1 MDKRASLINAFKE
14 EMKRRHPAAYPVCID
29 SFTNLWQYE
38 FGSLEQLPPDI
49 ERLVAYRA
57 AELGLADDDF

>member
-14 EMKRRHPAAYPVCID
+14 EMKRRHPATYPVCID

>member
-1 MDKRASLINAFKE
+1 MDKRASLIKAFKR
-14 EMKRRHPAAYPVCID
+14 EMKRSHPEAYPICID

-49 ERLVAYRA
+49 KRLVAYRA
-57 AELGLADDDF
+57 VELGLEDDDF